1 MLLLGTKTVNTQT
14 VATNGVVNLGAVYR
28 KYCKKNACGIPTFAF
43 DGNNITLNQRGMY
56 KITVTANVSATAAG
70 DVTLQL
76 AEGGTNIISASATET
91 ITTANTEVR
100 NMTID
105 YIILV
110 DSTILLNNIST
121 LAKAISVVN
130 TGTAAIINS
139 IVVDVVKVL

>member
-43 DGNNITLNQRGMY
+43 DGSNITLNQRGMY
-56 KITVTANVSATAAG
+56 KITVTANVSAAAAG
-70 DVTLQL
+70 NVTLQL

-105 YIILV
+105 YIVLV
-110 DSTILLNNIST
+110 DSTILLSNIST

-130 TGTAAIINS
+130 TGVAAIINS